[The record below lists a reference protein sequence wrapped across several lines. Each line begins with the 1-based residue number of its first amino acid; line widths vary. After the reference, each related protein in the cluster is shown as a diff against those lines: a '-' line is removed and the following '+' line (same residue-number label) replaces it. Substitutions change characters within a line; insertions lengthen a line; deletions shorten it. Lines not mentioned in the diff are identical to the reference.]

1 MEWLSKKFILSPD
14 YLGIQTPT
22 IPQGSTTTP
31 APILWSDTITL
42 QQAMPIMTMRLC

>member
-1 MEWLSKKFILSPD
+1 MEWLSKKFILSSD

-31 APILWSDTITL
+31 APILWSDTIPM
-42 QQAMPIMTMRLC
+42 QQAMPIMTMQVC

>member
-1 MEWLSKKFILSPD
+1 MEWLSKIFNVYPD

-31 APILWSDTITL
+31 APILWSDTIPM
-42 QQAMPIMTMRLC
+42 QQAMPIMTMRVC